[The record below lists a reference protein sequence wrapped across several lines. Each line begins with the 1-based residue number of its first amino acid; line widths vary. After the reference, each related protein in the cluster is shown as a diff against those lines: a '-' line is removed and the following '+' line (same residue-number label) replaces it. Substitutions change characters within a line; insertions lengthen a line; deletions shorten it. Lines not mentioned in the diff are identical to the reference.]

1 MRTLTLFS
9 LLCAMHFSLLA
20 QTVEE
25 RNISD
30 FDHIVF
36 EGRGDLI
43 LAVGNTPSL
52 EVEAADGVDM
62 ERIKTYVQGRTLY
75 ITYERNDDKVW
86 DMHPKIMVYV
96 SFRELHAIETAG
108 IVNVRTDS
116 PIKNRDFRFE
126 AEGMGKNYLEVEA
139 DHLEVAIAGTAD
151 VELVGTVKRGDLLLD
166 GTGKLDAFALEAQRI
181 NAEVNGTGSL
191 FVYATESLH
200 VEANG
205 FGAQVKYKG
214 NPEDKVI
221 NKSGWVS
228 IKQVSSR

>member
-1 MRTLTLFS
+1 MIS
-9 LLCAMHFSLLA
+9 LSIRA
-20 QTVEE
+20 QSVEQ
-25 RNISD
+25 RNIAD
-30 FDHIVF
+30 FDRIIF

-43 LAVGNTPSL
+43 LTIGSAPAL
-52 EVEAADGVDM
+52 EVEAEDGVNM
-62 ERIKTYVQGRTLY
+62 QRIKTYVQGKTLH
-75 ITYERNDDKVW
+75 ITYERDDDKVW

-96 SFRELHAIETAG
+96 SFRELDEIATAG

-116 PIKNRDFRFE
+116 PIKNRSFRFG
-126 AEGMGKNYLEVEA
+126 AEGMGKSYLEVEV
-139 DHLEVAIAGTAD
+139 DQLEVKIAGTAD
-151 VELVGTVKRGDLLLD
+151 VELTGTARQGSLLLD
-166 GTGKLDAFALEAQRI
+166 GTGKLDALAMEASRI
-181 NAEVNGTGSL
+181 DAEVNGTGSL
-191 FVYATESLH
+191 FVHATESLH